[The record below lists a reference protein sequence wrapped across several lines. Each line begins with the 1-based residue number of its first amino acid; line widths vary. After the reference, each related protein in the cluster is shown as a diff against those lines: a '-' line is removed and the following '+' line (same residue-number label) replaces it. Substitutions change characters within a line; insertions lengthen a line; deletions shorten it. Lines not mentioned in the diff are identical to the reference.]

1 MTLYHVHLTYS
12 NSTAH
17 VCLKIIS
24 NFFFFNAT
32 FPETQARL
40 IAAGIQP
47 TKQQSVPMI
56 QEKLAAWA
64 LGERVQY
71 SENHTV
77 LLCGL
82 CGLFK

>member
-24 NFFFFNAT
+24 NFFFNAT
-32 FPETQARL
+32 FPETQTRL

-47 TKQQSVPMI
+47 TKQQSVPVI
-56 QEKLAAWA
+56 QEKLAACA

-82 CGLFK
+82 FK